1 MSALIDTLPTAPA
14 GSRDLDARVGEALGW
29 KEHQPG
35 HCASWCKQHQE
46 MGVSEAD
53 YFSAWCPEYTTSLDA
68 TFAEAQRRGLRLVVD
83 TGDDGHD
90 PSAGCFPRGFG
101 IQSWDLHYACT
112 PALAACAALIAAVEA
127 G

>member
-1 MSALIDTLPTAPA
+1 MSALIDTLTTAPA
-14 GSRDLDARVGEALGW
+14 GSRELDARVGEALGW

-35 HCASWCKQHQE
+35 HCASWCEQHQE

-83 TGDDGHD
+83 TDKA
-90 PSAGCFPRGFG
+90 PNKPQAA
-101 IQSWDLHYACT
+101 IWDNRAKGWKTAVRAAT